1 MRIDI
6 TVCWGLRGTVT
17 VKRLIRGTP
26 TGIHHEEIPDEKE
39 RAYTMTVIS
48 SSLSEERR
56 KLAGTAL
63 QGTLVDLLDLSLVA
77 KQAHWNL
84 YGPRFRS
91 IHLQLDEVVTTARA
105 FADTVAERAAA
116 LGVSPD
122 GRAATVAGSSGLPDF
137 PQGWVKDGDT
147 VEALVRTFT
156 AVIERVRVRID
167 ETGPADAV
175 TQDLL
180 IGLTAELE
188 KQSWMFQAE
197 SWA

>member
-1 MRIDI
+1 
-6 TVCWGLRGTVT
+6 
-17 VKRLIRGTP
+17 
-26 TGIHHEEIPDEKE
+26 
-39 RAYTMTVIS
+39 MTVIN
-48 SSLSEERR
+48 SSLPEKDREV
-56 KLAGTAL
+56 AGTAL
-63 QGTLVDLLDLSLVA
+63 QATLVDLLDLSLVA

-91 IHLQLDEVVTTARA
+91 IHLQLDEVVVTARA

-122 GRAATVAGSSGLPDF
+122 GRGVTIAGTSGVPSF
-137 PQGWVKDGDT
+137 PGGWIKDGDA
-147 VEALVRTFT
+147 VDALVRTFA
-156 AVIERVRVRID
+156 AVTKRVRARIE

-197 SWA
+197 NRV